1 MANVDK
7 GSGSKGGKSVGADGG
22 TPAFSSGKKTSA
34 EATEQTK
41 NVDFAKGGDTH
52 MFGSGDH
59 TKTASGEQAGEQTP
73 GQTAKDNAGG
83 SGDKFAKGGSGK
95 MFGFTGALPATEGI
109 SAARKS

>member
-1 MANVDK
+1 MAK
-7 GSGSKGGKSVGADGG
+7 GPSVTAKDGG
-22 TPAFSSGKKTSA
+22 SPAFSSGKKTSA
-34 EATEQTK
+34 EATEKTK

-59 TKTASGEQAGEQTP
+59 TKTAPSDAAGEQTP
-73 GQTAKDNAGG
+73 AQTGKDNAGG

-95 MFGFTGALPATEGI
+95 MFGFTGSLPATEGI